1 MNPWEATEDFQGDV
15 KTYYGNLSK
24 HFARFQNNLFVET
37 GTFLGNG
44 LQCALDAGFSKCY
57 SIEIH
62 KHLYDKAVARFKP
75 LVKSGM
81 VVLYNGDSSFL
92 LDGIVKELNEP
103 ATFWID
109 AHISSQYGEKLAKN
123 CPVLE
128 EFDCIE
134 KSPIKNHTFL
144 IDDLNCFGR
153 GAHDRITIDQVKQR
167 ILKINKNYKFE
178 FLDAHIPGN
187 IMAAYV

>member
-1 MNPWEATEDFQGDV
+1 MNLWEATENFEGPV
-15 KTYYGNLSK
+15 KTYYDNLLS
-24 HFARFQNNLFVET
+24 HFKRFQNDLFVET
-37 GTFLGNG
+37 GTFIGNG
-44 LQCALDAGFSKCY
+44 LQCAIDAGFEKCY

-62 KHLYDKAVARFKP
+62 QHLYDKAITRFKP
-75 LVKSGM
+75 LVKSGK
-81 VVLYNGDSSFL
+81 VVLYHGDSGSL
-92 LDGIVKELNEP
+92 LSKIVSELDRP

-128 EFDCIE
+128 EFDCIDRSE
-134 KSPIKNHTFL
+134 IKTHTFL

-167 ILKINKNYKFE
+167 ILKINANYKFE

-187 IMAAYV
+187 IMAAYT